1 MCVCLNG
8 RGDVNELALS
18 VWLSLSKRTSLGGLS
33 VVLPWPCGTG
43 LSGPLEAAAAAAS
56 EEEEDEEDEED
67 GDAAVEWEATV
78 EAVGADTGA
87 GTAPSPWTATGTT
100 AGWAVYVVATTND
113 NFSPPMPCLARMYS
127 TVWPDRSTWHPSNHT
142 N

>member
-78 EAVGADTGA
+78 EAVGADTGVLPGRPLAPLQA
-87 GTAPSPWTATGTT
+87 GPCTWLP
-100 AGWAVYVVATTND
+100 
-113 NFSPPMPCLARMYS
+113 PPMTISAPPCLA
-127 TVWPDRSTWHPSNHT
+127 WPGCTRPSGQTGRRGAAIPGHEIRPA
-142 N
+142 